1 MLNQPH
7 GCPDWDFMWIKP
19 GDPEMEC
26 CTCEPSAAALQ
37 CCICSGPEP
46 VIREFGSDMRLVCDP
61 CYRAAFTDKGCG
73 GWE

>member
-7 GCPDWDFMWIKP
+7 GCPDWDFMWIRP

-26 CTCEPSAAALQ
+26 CTCEPPGPCFICKAENARMRDIGSA
-37 CCICSGPEP
+37 S
-46 VIREFGSDMRLVCDP
+46 RLVCDD
-61 CYRAAFTDKGCG
+61 CYKAVFVHVGCG